1 MITEEE
7 ENIKRRCMEVQTYT
21 AMLNKDVNACCQEG
35 EEKHEISFFLKSYA
49 LRKQSKKKRTLL
61 KY

>member
-1 MITEEE
+1 
-7 ENIKRRCMEVQTYT
+7 MEVQTYT